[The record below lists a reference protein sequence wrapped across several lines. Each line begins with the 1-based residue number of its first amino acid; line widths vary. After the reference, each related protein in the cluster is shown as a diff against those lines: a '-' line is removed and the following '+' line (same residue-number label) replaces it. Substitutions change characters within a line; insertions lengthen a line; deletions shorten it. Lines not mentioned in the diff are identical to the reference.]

1 MTQPVLGILTLY
13 LNDAGTLEERDY
25 YRRMTEEGR
34 RLGLHVFVFTP
45 SDVNEKRNRIRA
57 QFYNPETRSWYRKW
71 TNFPDLI
78 FDRCRIQHSHRF
90 EQLLK
95 FRARYHHET
104 FLNRPLRNK
113 WAIHSIL
120 AKDARFSP
128 YLPATR
134 YYEGIQDVKEML
146 KTHSQL
152 YLKPINGTGGR
163 GILRIE
169 KERNGTLLIQG
180 RNHSRRII
188 QPRRVVSE
196 RLGDFLTGW
205 KVKDT
210 RYIVQQGLQL
220 KLNNGRVH
228 DYRLLVQKDG
238 SGQWQITGCAGR
250 VGAAGSITAN
260 LHGGGRAVK
269 MDTLLRSWIGDET
282 KIAKIKADVDRFGVA
297 VAEYLEFCY
306 DALCELAVDIAIDR
320 NGRIWMIEV
329 NPKPAREVFSRAGES
344 DVYRSAIVRPLE
356 YALWKYR
363 MMKTRDS
370 DKKIES

>member
-1 MTQPVLGILTLY
+1 MTQPALGILTLY
-13 LNDAGTLEERDY
+13 LNDAGALEERDY

-34 RLGLHVFVFTP
+34 RLGLRVFVFTP
-45 SDVNEKRNRIRA
+45 EDVHVKQNRIKA
-57 QFYNPETRSWYRKW
+57 QIYDPVTRTWQRKW
-71 TNFPDLI
+71 TDFPDLI
-78 FDRCRIQHSHRF
+78 FDRCRIQRSHRF

-95 FRARYHHET
+95 FRARYRGET

-113 WAIHSIL
+113 WAIHTIL
-120 AKDARFSP
+120 AKDNRFSS

-134 YYEGIQDVKEML
+134 YYESVQDVKEML
-146 KTHSQL
+146 KTHSLL

-169 KERNGTLLIQG
+169 KERDGTVLIQG

-188 QPRRVVSE
+188 QPKRIDAE
-196 RLGDFLTGW
+196 RLGDFLAGW

-210 RYIVQQGLQL
+210 KYIVQQGLQL
-220 KLNNGRVH
+220 KLKNGRVH

-238 SGQWQITGCAGR
+238 SGQWQVTGCAGR

-269 MDTLLRSWIGDET
+269 MDTLLRSWIKDEL
-282 KIAKIKADVDRFGVA
+282 KIAKIKENVDRFGVE
-297 VAEYLEFCY
+297 VAQYLELCY

-320 NGRIWMIEV
+320 KGRIWMIEV
-329 NPKPAREVFSRAGES
+329 NPKPAREVFIRAGES

-363 MMKTRDS
+363 TMKTRD
-370 DKKIES
+370 IEKQPE